1 MPVAG
6 VGSGPGRVL
15 LLHPVVPLAWMGL
28 PPVQMPLP
36 GTETLHDTHVLV
48 LVPMSS
54 AHWVKPELAGPA
66 APGAGRARLWA
77 PRPPLWLPSSPCLC
91 ARMLSIHLLRLSD
104 LPG

>member
-36 GTETLHDTHVLV
+36 GTETPHDTLTCW
-48 LVPMSS
+48 SS
-54 AHWVKPELAGPA
+54 FPC
-66 APGAGRARLWA
+66 
-77 PRPPLWLPSSPCLC
+77 PLPT
-91 ARMLSIHLLRLSD
+91 
-104 LPG
+104 G